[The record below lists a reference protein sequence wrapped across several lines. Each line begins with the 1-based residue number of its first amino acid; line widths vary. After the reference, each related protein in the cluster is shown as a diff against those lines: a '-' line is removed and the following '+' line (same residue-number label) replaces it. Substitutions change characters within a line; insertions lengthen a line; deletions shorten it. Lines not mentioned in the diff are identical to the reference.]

1 MRMAPERRKTAQ
13 ITSSKDYPS
22 PVNQTPSRVYVAR
35 LAGTE
40 VFDPHGD
47 SVGKVRDVVVVLR
60 SHRAPLV
67 LGLVIEVPPR
77 RRIFMPMS
85 RITSIEPGQ
94 VISTGKVD
102 LQRFRQRD
110 NEVLCVAEL
119 LDRKSTLK
127 DTGETVAIGDLAIE
141 AQARTRD
148 WTISRFY
155 VRKVVGGIRRY
166 GEGMTVEWDRLA
178 ESTTGEEPQAV
189 DNLLEQYAELRAAD
203 LANVLRELPESRRL
217 DVARELDDERL
228 ADVLEELPE
237 DDRVELVQK
246 LGIERVVDVFEE
258 MDPDDAADLLKELPD
273 EAAQEIIE
281 ALEPEDAEDLRR
293 LLSYGDY
300 TAGGMMTTEPVLL
313 PPDATVAEALARVR
327 NPEIS
332 PSLASQVY
340 VVRSPLETPTGRYL
354 GVAHFQRLLREPP
367 STLVSAVIDKD
378 LEPVGPLSPLSTV
391 ARYFATYNLVA
402 LPVVDEAGHLL
413 GAVTV
418 DDLVD
423 HMLPEDWRQSDVE
436 EVSDGS

>member
-1 MRMAPERRKTAQ
+1 M
-13 ITSSKDYPS
+13 S
-22 PVNQTPSRVYVAR
+22 QTTSRVYVAR
-35 LAGTE
+35 LAGTD

-47 SVGKVRDVVVVLR
+47 SVGKVRDVVVTMR
-60 SHRAPLV
+60 SGRPPLA

-110 NEVLCVAEL
+110 NELLSIAEL
-119 LDRKSTLK
+119 LDRKVTLSS
-127 DTGETVAIGDLAIE
+127 DNVAAVIGDLAME
-141 AQARTRD
+141 WQPRTRD
-148 WTISRFY
+148 WHVTRIF
-155 VRKVVGGIRRY
+155 VRKLASGFRRY
-166 GEGMTVEWDRLA
+166 GEGVTVDWNQLNEFGQQTEA
-178 ESTTGEEPQAV
+178 QAV
-189 DNLLEQYAELRAAD
+189 DNLMEQYSQLRAAD
-203 LANVLRELPESRRL
+203 LANVLRELPDARRL

-237 DDRVELVQK
+237 DDRVELVQQ
-246 LGIERVVDVFEE
+246 LGIDRVVDVVEE
-258 MDPDDAADLLKELPD
+258 MDPDDAADLLKELP
-273 EAAQEIIE
+273 ETAAQEIIE
-281 ALEPEDAEDLRR
+281 ALEPEDAEDLKR

-327 NPEIS
+327 NPDIP

-340 VVRSPLETPTGRYL
+340 VVRSPLETPTGKYL

-402 LPVVDEAGHLL
+402 LPVVDEAGRLL

-423 HMLPEDWRQSDVE
+423 HMLPEDWRQTDEE
-436 EVSDGS
+436 EVQDGS